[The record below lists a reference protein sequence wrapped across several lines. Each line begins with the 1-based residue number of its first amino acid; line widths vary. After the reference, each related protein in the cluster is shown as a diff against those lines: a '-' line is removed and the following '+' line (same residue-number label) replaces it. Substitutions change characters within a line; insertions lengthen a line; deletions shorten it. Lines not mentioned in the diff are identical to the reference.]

1 MGKIIET
8 RNLYK
13 NTINS
18 ITQNADNW
26 LSFLKTASWN
36 FKYSFEDQIL
46 IYAQNPNATACAE
59 MEYWNEKLHRWVNKN
74 ANAIFVFSKDDN
86 NPYPFR
92 LVFDREDTHNYRGTS
107 YKIWEMKEEYT
118 EEIIETL
125 ENSFGEIE
133 DKTSL
138 AETIIQTA
146 RNIVFD
152 NIPDYLVSIHK
163 YKQNSSLEKLTENE
177 IESIVTANVFVSVA
191 NMMLSRCNIDPNKY
205 IAKTEYA
212 EISKFNNQNIITILG
227 TAISD
232 MAEVGLREIART
244 VDNLQKEEK
253 NRNRTFVENQK
264 QKYSN
269 NKERNEGGIE
279 NGENRIH
286 ESRGLQ
292 HTKSS
297 NEQGNSRNAIW
308 KIRSN
313 EATLPKEREESRV
326 HNIENEQPVEHTFE
340 RNSRDGN
347 TNDRADSR
355 EVSQTR
361 RNDRGIERKRPN
373 EMGRSNEQLQDNSG
387 GTSDERSNL
396 QLDILTEEE
405 QKQKIAEVENTSVFS
420 FTQERIDNVL
430 KEGTGVVNGKFR
442 IYEQLVKGLSNKENA
457 EFLKN
462 EYGLG
467 GRSANENGIS
477 EEHNSKGIKLSNIE
491 NNSSLL
497 LNWNE
502 VEKRIQELI
511 SADRYFTETEKE
523 EYIKWIEKEDTT
535 DLEETETEKE
545 VETEKQYIY
554 SIGDRVN
561 IGTDEFEIV
570 NINEKEV
577 SIADVTFP
585 MLVKQISY
593 EEFDRKVKENPFND
607 HLIITNRKDISI
619 EENTKKEKAKTSFEK
634 WLDRF
639 IEEKGIDLDYI
650 ITIETNEN
658 THYFEIGNIIDNIK
672 RTSKEE
678 QTKIKD
684 TIVKIDFNNGDIID
698 YFKELARALANNYD
712 KEIKEPEYYVGQEV
726 YLEQDHKFRIDEINK
741 EKGTINLLDL
751 KLASVF
757 PIFREETIENFER
770 LYYANSLNK
779 TEVPKENQEDII
791 APKIKKKRRNRIEY
805 FDLHPEIPMQ
815 ERNNYLIQD
824 EILGEGTKKEKFQRN
839 IEAIKILQKCEKENR
854 YATVE
859 EQSILGKY
867 TGWGGI
873 PEAFDSRNSAW
884 TEEYEELKSLLT
896 EKEYKEA
903 RESTLTAFYTPPI
916 IMKAMYKAL
925 ENMGLQRG
933 NILEPSCRYW
943 EFYGY
948 DTSKLK

>member
-13 NTINS
+13 NTIKS

-74 ANAIFVFSKDDN
+74 ANAIFVFSKDNN

-163 YKQNSSLEKLTENE
+163 YKQNSSLEKLTQNE

-297 NEQGNSRNAIW
+297 NEQGNSRNTIW

-326 HNIENEQPVEHTFE
+326 HNIENEQSVEHTFE

-535 DLEETETEKE
+535 DLEETEKEKE

-561 IGTDEFEIV
+561 IGTNEFEIV

-619 EENTKKEKAKTSFEK
+619 EENTKKEKA
-634 WLDRF
+634 
-639 IEEKGIDLDYI
+639 I
-650 ITIETNEN
+650 
-658 THYFEIGNIIDNIK
+658 
-672 RTSKEE
+672 
-678 QTKIKD
+678 
-684 TIVKIDFNNGDIID
+684 
-698 YFKELARALANNYD
+698 
-712 KEIKEPEYYVGQEV
+712 
-726 YLEQDHKFRIDEINK
+726 
-741 EKGTINLLDL
+741 
-751 KLASVF
+751 
-757 PIFREETIENFER
+757 
-770 LYYANSLNK
+770 
-779 TEVPKENQEDII
+779 EVPKENQEDII

-867 TGWGGI
+867 IGWGGI

-948 DTSKLK
+948 DISKLK

>member
-18 ITQNADNW
+18 ITQNVDNW

-118 EEIIETL
+118 EEIIEAL

-138 AETIIQTA
+138 AEAIIQTA

-212 EISKFNNQNIITILG
+212 ETSKFNNQNIITILG

-442 IYEQLVKGLSNKENA
+442 IYEQLVKGLSNKENI
-457 EFLKN
+457 EFLKK
-462 EYGLG
+462 EYGNG
-467 GRSANENGIS
+467 GRSANENGIA

-491 NNSSLL
+491 NNSLLSLS
-497 LNWNE
+497 WNE

-511 SADRYFTETEKE
+511 SADRYFTEIEKE
-523 EYIKWIEKEDTT
+523 QYIKWLEKEDTT
-535 DLEETETEKE
+535 DLEETEKE

-585 MLVKQISY
+585 MLVKQISF
-593 EEFDRKVKENPFND
+593 EEFDRKVKENPFNN

-619 EENTKKEKAKTSFEK
+619 EENTKKEKA
-634 WLDRF
+634 
-639 IEEKGIDLDYI
+639 I
-650 ITIETNEN
+650 
-658 THYFEIGNIIDNIK
+658 
-672 RTSKEE
+672 
-678 QTKIKD
+678 
-684 TIVKIDFNNGDIID
+684 
-698 YFKELARALANNYD
+698 
-712 KEIKEPEYYVGQEV
+712 
-726 YLEQDHKFRIDEINK
+726 
-741 EKGTINLLDL
+741 
-751 KLASVF
+751 
-757 PIFREETIENFER
+757 
-770 LYYANSLNK
+770 
-779 TEVPKENQEDII
+779 EVPKENQEDII

-867 TGWGGI
+867 IGWGGI

-943 EFYGY
+943 EFYRD
-948 DTSKLK
+948 DTSKFK

>member
-18 ITQNADNW
+18 ITQNVDNW

-212 EISKFNNQNIITILG
+212 ETSKFNNQNIITILG

-442 IYEQLVKGLSNKENA
+442 IYEQLVKGLSNKENI
-457 EFLKN
+457 EFLKK
-462 EYGLG
+462 EYGNG
-467 GRSANENGIS
+467 GRSANENGIA

-491 NNSSLL
+491 NNSLLSLS
-497 LNWNE
+497 WNE

-511 SADRYFTETEKE
+511 SADRYFTEIEKE
-523 EYIKWIEKEDTT
+523 QYIKWLEKEDTT
-535 DLEETETEKE
+535 DLEETEKE

-585 MLVKQISY
+585 MLVKQISF
-593 EEFDRKVKENPFND
+593 EEFDRKVKENPFNN

-619 EENTKKEKAKTSFEK
+619 EENTKKEKA
-634 WLDRF
+634 
-639 IEEKGIDLDYI
+639 I
-650 ITIETNEN
+650 
-658 THYFEIGNIIDNIK
+658 
-672 RTSKEE
+672 
-678 QTKIKD
+678 
-684 TIVKIDFNNGDIID
+684 
-698 YFKELARALANNYD
+698 
-712 KEIKEPEYYVGQEV
+712 
-726 YLEQDHKFRIDEINK
+726 
-741 EKGTINLLDL
+741 
-751 KLASVF
+751 
-757 PIFREETIENFER
+757 
-770 LYYANSLNK
+770 
-779 TEVPKENQEDII
+779 EVPKENQEDII

-867 TGWGGI
+867 IGWGGI

-943 EFYGY
+943 EFYRD
-948 DTSKLK
+948 DTSKFK

>member
-1 MGKIIET
+1 MGKIVET

-13 NTINS
+13 STINS

-36 FKYSFEDQIL
+36 FKYDFEDQIL

-92 LVFDREDTHNYRGTS
+92 LVFDREDTHNYRGTR

-118 EEIIETL
+118 EEIIEAL

-138 AETIIQTA
+138 AEAIIQTA

-163 YKQNSSLEKLTENE
+163 YKQHSSLEKLTESE

-253 NRNRTFVENQK
+253 NRNRTFAENQK
-264 QKYSN
+264 QRYSN

-292 HTKSS
+292 HTKPS
-297 NEQGNSRNAIW
+297 NEQGNNRNAIW

-313 EATLPKEREESRV
+313 EATLPKEREESRI
-326 HNIENEQPVEHTFE
+326 HNIENEQPVEHSFE
-340 RNSRDGN
+340 RSSRDSN

-361 RNDRGIERKRPN
+361 RNDRGIERERPN
-373 EMGRSNEQLQDNSG
+373 EMGRSNEQLQNDSR

-420 FTQERIDNVL
+420 FTQEMIDNVL

-442 IYEQLVKGLSNKENA
+442 IYEQLAKGLSNKENV

-462 EYGLG
+462 EYGIG
-467 GRSANENGIS
+467 GRSANENGIA
-477 EEHNSKGIKLSNIE
+477 EEHNSQGIKLSNIE
-491 NNSSLL
+491 NNTSLS

-511 SADRYFTETEKE
+511 SADRYFTEIEKE
-523 EYIKWIEKEDTT
+523 EYIKWLEKEDII
-535 DLEETETEKE
+535 DLEETENK
-545 VETEKQYIY
+545 VDTEKQYIY

-607 HLIITNRKDISI
+607 HLIIKNRKDISV
-619 EENTKKEKAKTSFEK
+619 EHTAKKEKAKTSFEK
-634 WLDRF
+634 WLDLF
-639 IEEKGIDLDYI
+639 IKEKGIDLEDI
-650 ITIETNEN
+650 ITVETTEN
-658 THYFEIGNIIDNIK
+658 THYFEIGNIIENIK

-678 QTKIKD
+678 QAKIKD
-684 TIVKIDFNNGDIID
+684 TIVKIDFNNGDVID

-712 KEIKEPEYYVGQEV
+712 KEIKQPEYYVGQEV
-726 YLEQDHKFRIDEINK
+726 YLEQDHKFRIDEINE
-741 EKGTINLLDL
+741 EKGTVSLLDL
-751 KLASVF
+751 KLAGVL
-757 PIFREETIENFER
+757 PIFRVETIENFEK

-779 TEVPKENQEDII
+779 TEVPKETQEEII
-791 APKIKKKRRNRIEY
+791 TPKIKKKRRNRIEY
-805 FDLHPEIPMQ
+805 FDLHPEVPMQ
-815 ERNNYLIQD
+815 ERNNYQIQD

-839 IEAIKILQKCEKENR
+839 VEAIKILQKCEKENR

-859 EQSILGKY
+859 EQNILGKY

-916 IMKAMYKAL
+916 IMKAMYRAL

-933 NILEPSCRYW
+933 NILEPSCRNW
-943 EFYGY
+943 KFYGY

>member
-18 ITQNADNW
+18 ITQNVDNW

-118 EEIIETL
+118 EEIIEAL

-212 EISKFNNQNIITILG
+212 ETSKFNNQNIITILG

-442 IYEQLVKGLSNKENA
+442 IYEQLVKGLSNKENI
-457 EFLKN
+457 EFLKK
-462 EYGLG
+462 EYGNG
-467 GRSANENGIS
+467 GRSANENGIA

-491 NNSSLL
+491 NNSLLSLS
-497 LNWNE
+497 WNE

-511 SADRYFTETEKE
+511 SADRYFTEIEKE
-523 EYIKWIEKEDTT
+523 QYIKWLEKEDTT
-535 DLEETETEKE
+535 DLEETEKE

-585 MLVKQISY
+585 MLVKQISF
-593 EEFDRKVKENPFND
+593 EEFDRKVKENPFNN

-619 EENTKKEKAKTSFEK
+619 EENTKKEKA
-634 WLDRF
+634 
-639 IEEKGIDLDYI
+639 I
-650 ITIETNEN
+650 
-658 THYFEIGNIIDNIK
+658 
-672 RTSKEE
+672 
-678 QTKIKD
+678 
-684 TIVKIDFNNGDIID
+684 
-698 YFKELARALANNYD
+698 
-712 KEIKEPEYYVGQEV
+712 
-726 YLEQDHKFRIDEINK
+726 
-741 EKGTINLLDL
+741 
-751 KLASVF
+751 
-757 PIFREETIENFER
+757 
-770 LYYANSLNK
+770 
-779 TEVPKENQEDII
+779 EVPKENQEDII

-867 TGWGGI
+867 IGWGGI

-943 EFYGY
+943 EFYRD
-948 DTSKLK
+948 DTSKFK

>member
-107 YKIWEMKEEYT
+107 YKIWEMREEYT
-118 EEIIETL
+118 EEIIEAL

-326 HNIENEQPVEHTFE
+326 HNIENEQSVEHTFE

-373 EMGRSNEQLQDNSG
+373 EMGRSNVQ
-387 GTSDERSNL
+387 
-396 QLDILTEEE
+396 
-405 QKQKIAEVENTSVFS
+405 
-420 FTQERIDNVL
+420 
-430 KEGTGVVNGKFR
+430 
-442 IYEQLVKGLSNKENA
+442 
-457 EFLKN
+457 
-462 EYGLG
+462 
-467 GRSANENGIS
+467 
-477 EEHNSKGIKLSNIE
+477 
-491 NNSSLL
+491 
-497 LNWNE
+497 
-502 VEKRIQELI
+502 
-511 SADRYFTETEKE
+511 
-523 EYIKWIEKEDTT
+523 
-535 DLEETETEKE
+535 
-545 VETEKQYIY
+545 
-554 SIGDRVN
+554 
-561 IGTDEFEIV
+561 
-570 NINEKEV
+570 
-577 SIADVTFP
+577 
-585 MLVKQISY
+585 
-593 EEFDRKVKENPFND
+593 
-607 HLIITNRKDISI
+607 
-619 EENTKKEKAKTSFEK
+619 
-634 WLDRF
+634 
-639 IEEKGIDLDYI
+639 
-650 ITIETNEN
+650 
-658 THYFEIGNIIDNIK
+658 
-672 RTSKEE
+672 
-678 QTKIKD
+678 
-684 TIVKIDFNNGDIID
+684 
-698 YFKELARALANNYD
+698 
-712 KEIKEPEYYVGQEV
+712 
-726 YLEQDHKFRIDEINK
+726 
-741 EKGTINLLDL
+741 
-751 KLASVF
+751 
-757 PIFREETIENFER
+757 
-770 LYYANSLNK
+770 
-779 TEVPKENQEDII
+779 
-791 APKIKKKRRNRIEY
+791 
-805 FDLHPEIPMQ
+805 
-815 ERNNYLIQD
+815 
-824 EILGEGTKKEKFQRN
+824 
-839 IEAIKILQKCEKENR
+839 
-854 YATVE
+854 
-859 EQSILGKY
+859 
-867 TGWGGI
+867 
-873 PEAFDSRNSAW
+873 
-884 TEEYEELKSLLT
+884 
-896 EKEYKEA
+896 
-903 RESTLTAFYTPPI
+903 
-916 IMKAMYKAL
+916 
-925 ENMGLQRG
+925 
-933 NILEPSCRYW
+933 
-943 EFYGY
+943 
-948 DTSKLK
+948 

>member
-107 YKIWEMKEEYT
+107 YKIWEMREEYT
-118 EEIIETL
+118 EEIIEAL

-313 EATLPKEREESRV
+313 EATLPKEREKSRV

-535 DLEETETEKE
+535 DLEETE
-545 VETEKQYIY
+545 KQYIY

-619 EENTKKEKAKTSFEK
+619 EENTKKEKA
-634 WLDRF
+634 
-639 IEEKGIDLDYI
+639 I
-650 ITIETNEN
+650 
-658 THYFEIGNIIDNIK
+658 
-672 RTSKEE
+672 
-678 QTKIKD
+678 
-684 TIVKIDFNNGDIID
+684 
-698 YFKELARALANNYD
+698 
-712 KEIKEPEYYVGQEV
+712 
-726 YLEQDHKFRIDEINK
+726 
-741 EKGTINLLDL
+741 
-751 KLASVF
+751 
-757 PIFREETIENFER
+757 
-770 LYYANSLNK
+770 
-779 TEVPKENQEDII
+779 EVPKENQEDII

-948 DTSKLK
+948 NTSKFK

>member
-13 NTINS
+13 NTIKS

-74 ANAIFVFSKDDN
+74 ANAIFVFSKDNN

-163 YKQNSSLEKLTENE
+163 YKQNSSLEKLTQNE

-297 NEQGNSRNAIW
+297 NEQGNSRNTIW

-326 HNIENEQPVEHTFE
+326 HNIENEQSVEHTFE

-535 DLEETETEKE
+535 DLEETEKEKE

-561 IGTDEFEIV
+561 IGTNEFEIV

-619 EENTKKEKAKTSFEK
+619 EENTKKEKA
-634 WLDRF
+634 
-639 IEEKGIDLDYI
+639 I
-650 ITIETNEN
+650 
-658 THYFEIGNIIDNIK
+658 
-672 RTSKEE
+672 
-678 QTKIKD
+678 
-684 TIVKIDFNNGDIID
+684 
-698 YFKELARALANNYD
+698 
-712 KEIKEPEYYVGQEV
+712 
-726 YLEQDHKFRIDEINK
+726 
-741 EKGTINLLDL
+741 
-751 KLASVF
+751 
-757 PIFREETIENFER
+757 
-770 LYYANSLNK
+770 
-779 TEVPKENQEDII
+779 EVPKENQEDII

-867 TGWGGI
+867 IGWGGI